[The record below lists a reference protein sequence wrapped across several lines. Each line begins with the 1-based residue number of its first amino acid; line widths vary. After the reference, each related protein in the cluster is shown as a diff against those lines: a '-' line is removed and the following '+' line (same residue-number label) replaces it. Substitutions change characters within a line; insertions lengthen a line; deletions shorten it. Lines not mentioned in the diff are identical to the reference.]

1 VYSSSKS
8 SILLSSMAEWYKKL
22 PNWLTFLRLALI
34 PVFVVFLVEPTRS
47 ALNIAA
53 VIFVFA
59 AITDYADGILARR
72 YAAITD
78 FGKLF
83 DPLADKILV
92 MAALV
97 MLVSVRDERCISFV
111 PGWMVVLILAR
122 EFWVTGLRAFAAKD
136 GNVVAAKSG
145 GKVKS
150 FLQMVSI
157 LAVLL
162 HDYTFTVF
170 GVTVTY
176 QFLGLNLLLV
186 SLAFSYISA
195 FDYSV
200 TILAPGRG
208 SFADCMKQLG
218 GVVLGDSEA
227 KKVTAKEV
235 MAQQVEGE
243 QVALSDRQ
251 PQQSGGAEAGDEGAV
266 KDPE

>member
-1 VYSSSKS
+1 
-8 SILLSSMAEWYKKL
+8 MADWYKRL

-34 PVFVVFLVEPTRS
+34 PVFVVFLIEPSRTS
-47 ALNIAA
+47 LNIAA
-53 VIFVFA
+53 VIFVLA

-97 MLVSVRDERCISFV
+97 MLVSVRDETCVPLV
-111 PGWMVVLILAR
+111 PGWMVVLVLAR

-136 GNVVAAKSG
+136 GTVISAKSG

-157 LAVLL
+157 LALL
-162 HDYTFTVF
+162 LNDYSFSLF
-170 GVTVTY
+170 GLKLTY

-186 SLAFSYISA
+186 SLAFSILSA
-195 FDYSV
+195 IDYSIS
-200 TILAPGRG
+200 ILAPEKGNFQELLRLLADGLAGAKVSG
-208 SFADCMKQLG
+208 SDGHIAPNVDTPK
-218 GVVLGDSEA
+218 S
-227 KKVTAKEV
+227 
-235 MAQQVEGE
+235 
-243 QVALSDRQ
+243 
-251 PQQSGGAEAGDEGAV
+251 DEGT
-266 KDPE
+266 DPKED